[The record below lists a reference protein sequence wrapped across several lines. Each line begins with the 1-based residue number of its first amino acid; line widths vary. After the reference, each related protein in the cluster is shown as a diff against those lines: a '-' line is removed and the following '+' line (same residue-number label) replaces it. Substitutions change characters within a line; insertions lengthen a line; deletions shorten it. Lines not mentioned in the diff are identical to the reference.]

1 MTDPFERRIRVGACL
16 SLSGRYGRFGCQAAR
31 ALDVWRELDGHVDLV
46 IDDDHSDPQILERAL
61 PRVAGASDVLLSPY
75 STQLVRAAASMAS
88 AEGWLLWNHGGSGDD
103 VENSHGGHLVSLLT
117 RASRYPEQF
126 VRRVLGDVCG
136 ELWIVNGKG
145 SFGRQ
150 IADGADHA
158 AQRAGI
164 RTRRLEHGGDWPSTA
179 PSESWALFSAGTFEQ
194 DVATVHRARE
204 GPQPPATICAVAAGV
219 QEFASEIDQPE
230 GIYGVGQWF
239 PGAAAASPEIGPS
252 ETTFLTAY
260 ANHTKT
266 RIDYPGVQAVAGAAL
281 AVHCARRAGS
291 TAPERLWAE
300 ATALDTET
308 LFGGFKVD
316 PVTGAQV
323 KHKAVLVRW
332 ARSRL
337 ALA

>member
-1 MTDPFERRIRVGACL
+1 MTDHPDRQIRVGVCL
-16 SLSGRYGRFGCQAAR
+16 SLSGRYARFGSQAAR
-31 ALDVWRELDGHVDLV
+31 ALEVWRALDGHVDLV
-46 IDDDHSDPQILERAL
+46 IEDDRSDPRALERIL
-61 PRVAGASDVLLSPY
+61 PRVAGLSDVLLSPY

-103 VENSHGGHLVSLLT
+103 VENSHAGHLISLLT
-117 RASRYPEQF
+117 PASRYPEQF
-126 VRRVLGDVCG
+126 IRRVLNGECG
-136 ELWIVNGKG
+136 ELCIVNGKG

-150 IADGADHA
+150 VAEGADRT

-164 RTRRLEHGGDWPSTA
+164 RTRRLEHGGAWPSTA
-179 PSESWALFSAGTFEQ
+179 PPESRALFSAGTFEQ
-194 DVATVHRARE
+194 DVATVRRARDH
-204 GPQPPATICAVAAGV
+204 PHPPSTICAVAAGV
-219 QEFASEIDQPE
+219 QEFASEVDHPE

-239 PGAAAASPEIGPS
+239 PGAAAASPQIGPS

-260 ANHTKT
+260 ANNTKM

-291 TAPERLWAE
+291 TAPDRLWAE

-308 LFGGFKVD
+308 LFGSFKID

-323 KHKAVLVRW
+323 KHVTVLVRW
-332 ARSRL
+332 ARFGL